1 MGGNGNEG
9 MLTRAMPA
17 CATRVDGGTARV
29 DVDDTGPMDAP
40 AVGAARAT
48 EGDGAHER
56 WTRAALHLLAD
67 RATVPPSLPAR
78 PVLWEIR
85 PERVLVGCETLAA
98 TEPSH
103 LAGPGTTPRC
113 LDVASARA
121 SRRPDDDDLPD
132 AALATVEAESDRRV
146 LVDVL
151 AARVTTLT
159 GDPVD
164 CAAYLRSVVDELAAR
179 RFAPLGELVVVG
191 MGDLWAHAPEG
202 PVTTLIGRLAEVDSR
217 LLLAP
222 SREGDNADHRAA
234 TPGKRRAVLVV
245 VGPGA
250 TEDVARLDQL
260 VALAGEDVASAG
272 QGGPRAREIAVV
284 IGASWPGARCTL
296 VVGPRRNDVFVRA
309 TLDRRLSEKARV
321 AFTSLTS
328 RSEARDAQA
337 RHECAGGAEDPG
349 GAGGA
354 VEVAVLGR
362 VEVRGVAGSLA
373 RRPKLTELVVFLA
386 LHPEGATTS
395 AWSTALWPH
404 RRVPGQ
410 TIANRLSEARRL
422 LGFAPDDRPRL
433 RRNGELYVLSDVSSD
448 WARFKQLSHRD
459 RDVSSWHAALQL
471 VRGRPFEDLPSTL
484 WTAVECTAAEIE
496 HAVTDCALR
505 CGEALLD
512 GGDYEGAAAAAYQ
525 GLRAVPWDERLH
537 RLLMLTADATGNRAG
552 VDATLRH
559 LALALEVDGDPLQH
573 VHRDTASLYEL
584 LAGRSPIHR
593 P

>member
-1 MGGNGNEG
+1 ME
-9 MLTRAMPA
+9 
-17 CATRVDGGTARV
+17 
-29 DVDDTGPMDAP
+29 AP
-40 AVGAARAT
+40 AVDAARAT
-48 EGDGAHER
+48 AGDGAHER

-67 RATVPPSLPAR
+67 RGTVPPTLPAR

-85 PERVLVGCETLAA
+85 PERVLVGCETPMAP
-98 TEPSH
+98 EPSH
-103 LAGPGTTPRC
+103 LAGPGTRPRC
-113 LDVASARA
+113 IDVTPAAA

-146 LVDVL
+146 LVDFL

-159 GDPVD
+159 GDPGD

-191 MGDLWAHAPEG
+191 MDDLSAHAPEG
-202 PVTTLIGRLAEVDSR
+202 PVTTRVGRLAEVDCF
-217 LLLAP
+217 LLAP
-222 SREGDNADHRAA
+222 AREGDGGDRR
-234 TPGKRRAVLVV
+234 TEGPGRTRKSRAVLVV

-260 VALAGEDVASAG
+260 VALAGEDVTSAG
-272 QGGPRAREIAVV
+272 QGDPRAREIAVV

-296 VVGPRRNDVFVRA
+296 VVGPRRNDVFVKA
-309 TLDRRLSEKARV
+309 TLDRRLGEEARV
-321 AFTSLTS
+321 AFPSLTS
-328 RSEARDAQA
+328 RSKARDAQEQ
-337 RHECAGGAEDPG
+337 HERAGGAEDPG

-459 RDVSSWHAALQL
+459 RDVSSWNAALQL

-484 WTAVECTAAEIE
+484 WTAIECTAAEIE

-584 LAGRSPIHR
+584 LAGRSPIQR

>member
-17 CATRVDGGTARV
+17 R
-29 DVDDTGPMDAP
+29 
-40 AVGAARAT
+40 
-48 EGDGAHER
+48 DGAHER

-67 RATVPPSLPAR
+67 RGTVPPTLPAR

-85 PERVLVGCETLAA
+85 PERVLVGCETPMAM
-98 TEPSH
+98 EPS
-103 LAGPGTTPRC
+103 LVAGPGTRPRC
-113 LDVASARA
+113 LDVAPAAA
-121 SRRPDDDDLPD
+121 SRRPEDDDLPD

-146 LVDVL
+146 LVDFL

-159 GDPVD
+159 GDPGD

-191 MGDLWAHAPEG
+191 MDDLSAHAPEG
-202 PVTTLIGRLAEVDSR
+202 PVTTRVGRLAEVDSH
-217 LLLAP
+217 LLAAA
-222 SREGDNADHRAA
+222 REGEGADRL
-234 TPGKRRAVLVV
+234 TEVPGKTGKSRAVLVV

-260 VALAGEDVASAG
+260 VALAGEDVTSAG
-272 QGGPRAREIAVV
+272 RGDPRAREIAVV

-296 VVGPRRNDVFVRA
+296 VVGPRRNDVFVKA
-309 TLDRRLSEKARV
+309 TLDRRLSEEARV
-321 AFTSLTS
+321 AFPSLTS

-337 RHECAGGAEDPG
+337 QHERAGDAGGAEDPG

-484 WTAVECTAAEIE
+484 WTAIECTAAEIE

-584 LAGRSPIHR
+584 LAGRSPIQR